1 MAESALH
8 LVSEI
13 GAQLG
18 RQTRSGKDS
27 ILKSLKQVANALSE
41 IEQPSSREAAKKL
54 EATKKLE
61 VAIKPL
67 RKAILQSLLQH
78 KDKEVRL
85 LVAIC
90 ISEMFRVMA
99 PEPPFEDKYLRDIFK
114 LIVSTFSELAD
125 SASPFFSRR
134 VKILE
139 TVAQCKCCVIML
151 DIDCNDLV
159 LEMFNVFFSVVREN
173 HQQSLINHIMS
184 IMTHILNEETSQTVL
199 DVILRNLV
207 KEGKGEPSASYKLAV
222 CIIQNC
228 AEKLEPYFCG
238 FLTACILDRDA
249 VENELK
255 EFYHEII
262 FELFQCAPQMLLA
275 VIPNLTH
282 ELLTDQVDVRIKAV
296 NLIGKLLALPKH
308 HVAQDYHDLFVEF
321 LKRFSDKSVEVRVSA
336 LQCVKAFYM
345 ANPSGAES
353 HEVLTAIEDRLLDF
367 DDRVRT
373 QAVIV
378 ACDLA
383 QSNLKFVS
391 PKLISQATERLRDKK
406 VSVRKKAL
414 HKLVEV
420 YRNYCNKC
428 SEGHMT
434 ISDHFEQIPCKIL
447 MLCYDKDC
455 KEFRSQNMELVLA
468 EDLFPALL
476 SVEERTRHWIHL
488 FSLFTPLHVKAFSSI
503 LSQKRR
509 LQKELQI
516 YLALRREEKENGSE
530 ETQNRIK
537 ASIMK
542 MAAFFPDPSKAED
555 SFHKLNQM
563 KDNNTFKTLASLLDE
578 LQIRDAQTTRDK
590 FLKTIGGRHPQYEF
604 LCSLSSKCSYNI
616 FGSDHIQCI
625 LDYLSSNRSGNKLL
639 EASSAN
645 LLLAIISIYPSLLR
659 GSEVQLQ
666 MLMEKNSQINDK
678 LIEVLAKAGPH
689 LSLKLSDIYPILERV
704 CLEGSRMQA
713 KFAVAAIAALA
724 GVSEQFFF
732 SELCKELVD
741 SLHSRRNIP
750 TVLQSLGCIAQYS
763 VSTFEAQDGE
773 ITSYINEKIF
783 QVDASDDLNSFNDT
797 YGCSNSCK
805 LKIYGLKTLIK
816 SFLPHRATRI
826 RQKINEVLD
835 ILSKMLQKGGAFD
848 GVISCESD
856 KAHIRLAAAKSVLQL
871 SKRWD
876 LHISTEIFRF
886 TILTAKDSSFFVRRL
901 FLDKTHKLLKEHAI
915 PSRYACAFALATSDR
930 LKDLQD
936 NSFKY
941 MAEFIKE
948 YSREAR
954 IRQASAAQGGSITDY
969 PAYIVV
975 FLIYLLAH
983 DTGFP
988 HENCQDEEL
997 YVQFCSPLFHL
1008 LEALV
1013 SITIVDGDR
1022 DLVNDAHLL
1031 LLSIFRAIKK
1041 AEDVVDAQNTP
1052 KLHILADIGFS
1063 FVTSLNHNGVS
1074 SSHAPALILLPSSLY
1089 RANSGCLTRSSF
1101 DDCLLE
1107 KIIHMFKSCSS
1118 LPISSLPKRG
1128 RKCQED
1134 DTQSKIIKNNTLN
1147 LAHGK
1152 QLDLSTTGT
1161 ETQKNVSQYISV
1173 GHRRKRAVSSTASDS
1188 VGLRECSTIN
1198 HQHGASKKSEKNL
1211 EKELLSSSCD
1221 SVTLRPS
1228 LAESHPSIQILERN
1242 APSFKENLR
1251 DSSSI
1256 IAEPSN
1262 YLRAKLK
1269 DPCNITYDSGE
1280 VEVLCL
1286 ETESCE
1292 TTSNGP
1298 LVERV
1303 VLSDESNTF
1312 QLPSSDSGEHFFHGS
1327 LKKAVDA
1334 IGDAATQQQKVSP
1347 FEECRKFSDRTTRLP
1362 AKAKKGRKTSVDTSA
1377 SEVINLN
1384 ENAVAKRTRRQ
1395 KI

>member
-207 KEGKGEPSASYKLAV
+207 KEGK
-222 CIIQNC
+222 
-228 AEKLEPYFCG
+228 
-238 FLTACILDRDA
+238 
-249 VENELK
+249 
-255 EFYHEII
+255 
-262 FELFQCAPQMLLA
+262 CAPQMLLA

-1298 LVERV
+1298 LVEREV